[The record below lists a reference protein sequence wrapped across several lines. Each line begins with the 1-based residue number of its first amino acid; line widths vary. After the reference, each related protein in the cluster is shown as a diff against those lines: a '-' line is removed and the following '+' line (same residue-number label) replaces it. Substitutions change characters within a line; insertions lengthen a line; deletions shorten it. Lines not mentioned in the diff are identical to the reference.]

1 MKNTRLLSAS
11 VSLLTIVILGSSPF
25 LRADDDTP
33 LEGQMKILAR
43 SMRTLSA
50 QIADPAKQQ
59 ENVSLI
65 EGMKKAATDSKS
77 LEPSMARTVP
87 EARRAAF
94 LADYRTDLDEL
105 RDALDQVEQAV
116 KAGDHSKAQ
125 SLLGKVGAVKKEAHG
140 KFKRD

>member
-1 MKNTRLLSAS
+1 MKTTRHALCLLSLALLAS
-11 VSLLTIVILGSSPF
+11 SIT

-43 SMRTLSA
+43 GMRQLSA
-50 QIADPAKQQ
+50 QIVDPAKQK
-59 ENVSLI
+59 ENISLLAS
-65 EGMKKAATDSKS
+65 MKKAATDSKS
-77 LEPSMARTVP
+77 LEPSMTRTVP
-87 EARRAAF
+87 EAKRAAF

-105 RDALDQVEQAV
+105 HDALDQVEQAV
-116 KAGDHSKAQ
+116 KAGDSSKAS